1 MLMHRFKPFFKFLT
15 CCMLGMFH
23 TASADLTLNMT
34 PGVTPISK
42 AVYDLHMTVIWI
54 CVAIGIV
61 VFGVM
66 FYSIIFHRKSRG
78 AVAAQ
83 FHESTTVEVIWTII
97 PFIILIAMAV
107 PATRVLLDQEDP
119 SDSDLTVKIT
129 GYMWRWHYSY
139 LEQDLEFM
147 SQLSTPFEQIANR
160 APKGKYYLLEVD
172 NPLVLP
178 INKKIRFLTTAHDVI
193 HSWWVPAFA
202 VKKDAIPGFINETW
216 AYIEKPGTY
225 RGQCA
230 ELCGARHGFMP
241 IVVKAVPEDEFKDWM
256 EKTRQSLKS

>member
-1 MLMHRFKPFFKFLT
+1 MQMHRFKTWVKMIL
-15 CCMLGMFH
+15 CLVLGTAH
-23 TASADLTLNMT
+23 TAYADLTLNMT

-54 CVAIGIV
+54 CVAIAVV

-66 FYSIIFHRKSRG
+66 FYSIIFHRKSKG

-83 FHESTTVEVIWTII
+83 FHESTTVEIIWTII
-97 PFIILIAMAV
+97 PFIILIVMAI
-107 PATRVLLDQEDP
+107 PATRVLLLQEDP
-119 SDSDLTVKIT
+119 SDSDLTVKVT

-139 LEQDLEFM
+139 LDHDIEFM
-147 SQLSTPFEQIANR
+147 SQLSTPFEEIDNR
-160 APKGKYYLLEVD
+160 APKGEHYLLDVD

-178 INKKIRFLTTAHDVI
+178 INKKVRFLTTAHDVI
-193 HSWWVPAFA
+193 HSWWVPALA

-241 IVVKAVPEDEFKDWM
+241 IVVKALPESEFEEWVAESK
-256 EKTRQSLKS
+256 QS

>member
-1 MLMHRFKPFFKFLT
+1 MQMHRFRALVRSLLCLVLWT
-15 CCMLGMFH
+15 AH
-23 TASADLTLNMT
+23 TASADLTFNMT
-34 PGVTPISK
+34 PGVTPVSK

-83 FHESTTVEVIWTII
+83 FHESTTVEIIWTII
-97 PFIILIAMAV
+97 PFIILIAMAI
-107 PATRVLLDQEDP
+107 PATKVLLLQEDP
-119 SDSDLTVKIT
+119 NDSDLTVKVT

-139 LEQDLEFM
+139 LDHDIEFM
-147 SQLSTPFEQIANR
+147 SQLATPFEEIDNR
-160 APKGKYYLLEVD
+160 APKSKYYLLDVD

-178 INKKIRFLTTAHDVI
+178 TNKKVRFLATGHDVI
-193 HSWWVPAFA
+193 HSWWVPALA

-216 AYIEKPGTY
+216 AYIEEPGTY

-241 IVVKAVPEDEFKDWM
+241 IVVKAVPEKEFNDWVA
-256 EKTRQSLKS
+256 ETKQSQDN